1 MPLPMYMRTGAI
13 PAALTLANRAFH
25 PVTGNPAFVGMSGS
39 RKTGVGHR
47 EDRKVS
53 ERSPGN
59 RRVNDDM
66 QRMR

>member
-13 PAALTLANRAFH
+13 PAALTLANRAFN
-25 PVTGNPAFVGMSGS
+25 PVTGNPGFVTMSGS
-39 RKTGVGHR
+39 RKIGAGHR
-47 EDRKVS
+47 EDHRVS

-59 RRVNDDM
+59 RRVNDSL